1 MKKKAMIL
9 IGFMMFLFVTPA
21 FSNNSIKLPDYEPY
35 GVNEFPEWSMKL
47 RRGESLFFGS
57 LAVTMPITVIGYNFA
72 DGKIFNGPTDSTTAV
87 LYQLSIA
94 ATLSFGIAL
103 TDYIL
108 GEIQ

>member
-9 IGFMMFLFVTPA
+9 IGVMMFLFVAPV
-21 FSNNSIKLPDYEPY
+21 FSDTSIELIDYQPY

-57 LAVTMPITVIGYNFA
+57 LAVTMPLAVVGYNLA
-72 DGKIFNGPTDSTTAV
+72 DGYLFDGTTNPTTKV

-94 ATLSFGIAL
+94 ATLSLGITL

>member
-9 IGFMMFLFVTPA
+9 IGVMMFFMITPLFSDT
-21 FSNNSIKLPDYEPY
+21 SIKLPDYEPY
-35 GVNEFPEWSMKL
+35 GVNEFPDWSMKL
-47 RRGESLFFGS
+47 RRGECLFFGS
-57 LAVTMPITVIGYNFA
+57 LAVTMPLAVIGYNLAEGNLF
-72 DGKIFNGPTDSTTAV
+72 DGPTDPTTEI

-94 ATLSFGIAL
+94 ATFSLGIAL

>member
-1 MKKKAMIL
+1 MKKKALIL
-9 IGFMMFLFVTPA
+9 IVVMMSLLMTPV
-21 FSNNSIKLPDYEPY
+21 FSDTSITLPDYEPY

-57 LAVTMPITVIGYNFA
+57 LALTMPISVIGYNLA
-72 DGKIFNGPTDSTTAV
+72 DGNLFVGPTDSTDQI

-94 ATLSFGIAL
+94 ATLSLGITLA
-103 TDYIL
+103 DYIL

>member
-1 MKKKAMIL
+1 MKKKTIVLTLIMIFL
-9 IGFMMFLFVTPA
+9 ISSPI
-21 FSNNSIKLPDYEPY
+21 FSDTSIELPDYEPY
-35 GVNEFPEWSMKL
+35 GINEFPEWSVKL

-57 LAVTMPITVIGYNFA
+57 LALTMPLTVVGYNLAEGYVFT
-72 DGKIFNGPTDSTTAV
+72 GTTDSTKEV

-94 ATLSFGIAL
+94 ATISLTIAI